1 MRLVTV
7 LQNTDWE
14 YLGYLEDHLEGR
26 NIRFRYVR
34 PVHDLTWQK
43 GIRAPSDGLIVLGA
57 APYGT
62 VSEPLLP
69 GLKARVLEIHRYLD
83 ADLPV
88 VGFGT
93 GAQMLL
99 MAAGCPPCS
108 APGVLSIET
117 ASQVDSDA
125 LNGYLPD
132 HFPVVTFMR
141 DHFTL
146 PDSAQIL
153 ARTQSGQVALFQL
166 KQNCFGFLGHPG
178 MKSAIIEDSLVQFP
192 EHALGDA
199 AALQDVKN
207 IQNQIADSLIPTM
220 TGLIQMTGW
229 MQPK

>member
-26 NIRFRYVR
+26 NIRFRYIR
-34 PVHDLTWQK
+34 PAHDLSWQK

-69 GLKARVLEIHRYLD
+69 GLKARVSEIRRYLD

-88 VGFGT
+88 VGFGA

-99 MAAGCPPCS
+99 MAAGHPPRP
-108 APGVLSIET
+108 AEGILSIET
-117 ASQVDSDA
+117 ARQVETEA
-125 LNGYLPD
+125 LSGYLPD
-132 HFPVVTFMR
+132 CFPVVTFMR
-141 DHFTL
+141 DDFTL
-146 PDSAQIL
+146 PNSARAL
-153 ARTQSGQVALFQL
+153 ARTQSDRVALFQL

-178 MKSAIIEDSLVQFP
+178 MKSAMIEDSLVQFP

-199 AALQDVKN
+199 AALQGIKN
-207 IQNQIADSLIPTM
+207 IQNQVADSLIPMM

-229 MQPK
+229 MQPE